1 MRAARESRNG
11 WEKALSR
18 YFAAHAVDLRWDYA
32 SRRFTG
38 IAGHIFARLNPQK
51 EDNVWKRM
59 PEYVKRY
66 EQSDRNSEG
75 KQVVIFATNRQY
87 GDSVEDTLVVMRL
100 GTFAPMLKA
109 LINQDKERWINGTP
123 KH

>member
-18 YFAAHAVDLRWDYA
+18 FFAAHGIKLGWDYP
-32 SRRFTG
+32 SRRFVG
-38 IAGHIFARLNPQK
+38 IAGHIFARINPQK
-51 EDNVWKRM
+51 EENVWKRM

-66 EQSDRNSEG
+66 EKPDRNSEG

-87 GDSVEDTLVVMRL
+87 GDSVEDTLVVLRL

-109 LINQDKERWINGTP
+109 FIENDRERWQE
-123 KH
+123 

>member
-18 YFAAHAVDLRWDYA
+18 FFAAHAIKLDWNYQ
-32 SRRFTG
+32 SRRFEG
-38 IAGHIFARLNPQK
+38 VAGHIFARLNPQK
-51 EDNVWKRM
+51 EENVWKRM

-66 EQSDRNSEG
+66 EKPDKNSEG
-75 KQVVIFATNRQY
+75 KQVVILATNRQY

-109 LINQDKERWINGTP
+109 FINNDKERWQE
-123 KH
+123 K